1 MPRIGQ
7 ITLVSDTSAYCKVY
21 WGKTKDDRGSCSFS
35 VYIPTFPG
43 EAWQARKVKALAEA
57 RQVAEAFVQ
66 HAQARASDDE
76 MDTYPVIVR

>member
-21 WGKTKDDRGSCSFS
+21 WDTTKEHRGSCAFS

-43 EAWQARKVKALAEA
+43 EGWQARKVKALAEA
-57 RQVAEAFVQ
+57 LQVAAAFME
-66 HAQARASDDE
+66 HAQVRASDG
-76 MDTYPVIVR
+76 

>member
-21 WGKTKDDRGSCSFS
+21 WGKTKEHRSSCSFS

-43 EAWQARKVKALAEA
+43 EGWQVRKLKALAEA
-57 RQVAEAFVQ
+57 LQVAEAFVQ
-66 HAQARASDDE
+66 YAQARASDGETD
-76 MDTYPVIVR
+76 

>member
-66 HAQARASDDE
+66 HVHPRASDGE
-76 MDTYPVIVR
+76 MDTYPVAVR